1 VSRVTRVARFRV
13 ARHARGALQP
23 AGGAELGG
31 AVVGGAV
38 AGGAVIAGVGG
49 GNDIGG
55 TIGNGRAGTSTQR
68 P

>member
-13 ARHARGALQP
+13 ARQARGALQP
-23 AGGAELGG
+23 AGGAV
-31 AVVGGAV
+31 AGGAV